1 MLLSATQKRYLFA
14 IGKLGLEGNEVV
26 SKDIAAY
33 LGVKRP
39 SASKMLTVLTE
50 NGLIEKEY
58 YGKVL
63 LTQQGLRLANGLYTN
78 YMLLYEYFHT
88 YLGVGEADSEHDA
101 LSCVCE
107 LSPDGLQRMAS
118 HALQECPSLAAKP
131 SV

>member
-1 MLLSATQKRYLFA
+1 MLLSTTQKRYLFA

-26 SKDIAAY
+26 SKDIAAD

-78 YMLLYEYFHT
+78 YLLLYEYFHT
-88 YLGVGEADSEHDA
+88 YLGVGEADAEHDA

-107 LSPDGLQRMAS
+107 LSPDGLQRMVS
-118 HALQECPSLAAKP
+118 HTLRKCPSLAGKP
-131 SV
+131 PV

>member
-1 MLLSATQKRYLFA
+1 MLLSATKKRYLFA

-26 SKDIAAY
+26 SKDIADY

-39 SASKMLTVLTE
+39 SASKMLAILTE
-50 NGLIEKEY
+50 DGFIEKEY

-63 LTQQGLRLANGLYTN
+63 LTQQGLQLANGLYTN
-78 YMLLYEYFHT
+78 YLLLYEYFHT
-88 YLGVGEADSEHDA
+88 DAEHDA

-118 HALQECPSLAAKP
+118 HALRECPSLAGKP